1 MYARYSTTLSKCY
14 FFYCPDF
21 AIYIFKLFWSLFV
34 HVLFSLDLCT
44 DIRMWIPVWA
54 RFLLFTIPWI
64 MYTFSCCFYV
74 TAQSNIRQLP
84 VSLQKSPPSKIKSI
98 RPYSSFQPEP
108 VPFRNAITSAWYA
121 RWSSV
126 PSSFICPSPVP
137 LYSNPR
143 WSRWL
148 RPHPREFVM
157 VAPQ

>member
-1 MYARYSTTLSKCY
+1 MLFLLLSRFRDIYFYNVLIVICTCLIFFRSMYWHPYVDPGLG
-14 FFYCPDF
+14 
-21 AIYIFKLFWSLFV
+21 SLPSFHHTVNNV
-34 HVLFSLDLCT
+34 HVL
-44 DIRMWIPVWA
+44 
-54 RFLLFTIPWI
+54 LLFLRDSTEQYQAMAGI
-64 MYTFSCCFYV
+64 
-74 TAQSNIRQLP
+74 A
-84 VSLQKSPPSKIKSI
+84 QKSPPSKIKSI

-126 PSSFICPSPVP
+126 SSSFICPSPVP
-137 LYSNPR
+137 LHSNPR